1 MKSMKRM
8 ALTALMIAAASAAL
22 YTGVGAQTKAVPMAP
37 QPPAVEPNCP
47 APGPQVIAG
56 NDRVAAQLAD
66 IDHNL
71 AAIAYYLCLIESNM
85 SKDK

>member
-1 MKSMKRM
+1 MKRM
-8 ALTALMIAAASAAL
+8 ALTALMIAAVSAAL

-47 APGPQVIAG
+47 APNPQVIVG
-56 NDRVAAQLAD
+56 NDRIAAQLAD

-85 SKDK
+85 NKDKER